1 MPRDQNFA
9 EEWASNPL
17 GITGPAG
24 DLFYGKEG
32 PPQPDYVGAAQA
44 QADASRDINTQ
55 QTWANR
61 PNTTTPWG
69 SQTWNATQAIDP
81 ATGRPIT
88 QWSSAMTLSPEQQ
101 AIFEGQQQLQGGR
114 TDLANQL
121 LGNASNTLSTPA
133 DWSGLPS
140 VGNGMDARN
149 RAEDALYSRATSRL
163 DPQWQQREDQTRTRL
178 YNQGL
183 REGDSAFDQAMG
195 NLGRERTDAYDQAQ
209 WGAIGS
215 GGQEMTRQ
223 FGQEMQGRQQS
234 IAEILQQRGST
245 LNELQG
251 LLSGQQVQMPQQPGF
266 NTAGQ
271 SQTPNLLGAQQAQY
285 GASLDQYNAQQAQ
298 QQGTM
303 MGLASLAAYAF
314 SDARMKT
321 EIRYLDAEA
330 LPGVRWAT
338 WKWKGGG
345 RGHGV
350 IAQDVEKVRPDLVRR
365 DEASGMLQVN
375 YAGIGA

>member
-1 MPRDQNFA
+1 MGGDAQTVLDPG
-9 EEWASNPL
+9 
-17 GITGPAG
+17 GILPSSGYKDGPA
-24 DLFYGKEG
+24 
-32 PPQPDYVGAAQA
+32 PPDYMGAAQA
-44 QADASRDINTQ
+44 QADASMANTTA

-61 PNTTTPWG
+61 PNTQTPWG
-69 SQTWNATQAIDP
+69 SQTWDAQQVIDP
-81 ATGRPIT
+81 ATGKPVTSWTSQIN
-88 QWSSAMTLSPEQQ
+88 LSPEQQ
-101 AIFEGQQQLQGGR
+101 AIFDSQQQLQGGR

-121 LGNASNTLSTPA
+121 LGNASNTLGTPA

-163 DPQWQQREDQTRTRL
+163 DPQWTQREDQTRTRL

-266 NTAGQ
+266 MGSGLAQAPNT
-271 SQTPNLLGAQQAQY
+271 LGATQAQY
-285 GASLDQYNAQQAQ
+285 GAQLDQYNAQQAQ
-298 QQGTM
+298 QQGNM
-303 MGLASLAAYAF
+303 MGAASLLAYAF

-321 EIRYLDAEA
+321 DIRYLDAEA

-338 WKWKGGG
+338 WKWKAGG
-345 RGHGV
+345 RGRGV
-350 IAQDVEKVRPDLVRR
+350 IAQDVAKVRPDLVRC